1 MEFQFENRFTMTEK
15 MLVESTW
22 ANMKGLALILA
33 IATTVFAMGAGG
45 TLIGAIINGTVG
57 TSTLISTLCGAVVL
71 VFLWRLPGSTA
82 RNILKEVKKQ
92 NNGENPECVA
102 LFGDVILSNM
112 GEQEGYDYSRI
123 CKVVSLKHSYVIYI
137 DKRVS
142 IPVTRDGFVK
152 GDFESFK
159 AFLQEKRPD
168 MKMPK

>member
-1 MEFQFENRFTMTEK
+1 MEFQFENRFKVTEK

-22 ANMKGLALILA
+22 ANMKGLGIILA
-33 IATTVFAMGAGG
+33 VATTVLAMGAGG
-45 TLIGAIINGTVG
+45 NLLSAIVGGTVS
-57 TSTLISTLCGAVVL
+57 TSSLISMACGVVLL

-82 RNILKEVKKQ
+82 RSIMKEVVKQ
-92 NNGENPECVA
+92 NNGQIPECVA

-123 CKVVSLKHSYVIYI
+123 RKVVALKHSYVVYI

-152 GDFESFK
+152 GDFASFK
-159 AFLQEKRPD
+159 AFLREKRPD
-168 MKMPK
+168 LKIPE